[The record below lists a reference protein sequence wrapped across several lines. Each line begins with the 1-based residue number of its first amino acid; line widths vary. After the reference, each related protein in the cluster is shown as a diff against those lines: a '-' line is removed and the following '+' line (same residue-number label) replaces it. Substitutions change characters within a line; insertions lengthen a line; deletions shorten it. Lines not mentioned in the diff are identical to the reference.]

1 MWSGKWMG
9 CVLRVILA
17 GSLGG
22 WTMGIDKIL
31 HKIPFDLGDK
41 CLIPKN
47 LTSLCWIH
55 QNQTVCLRKTILN
68 IYNSKKCEIITMT
81 G

>member
-1 MWSGKWMG
+1 MRGTVYAHG
-9 CVLRVILA
+9 IILLA
-17 GSLGG
+17 SCKSHVYN
-22 WTMGIDKIL
+22 DKIL
-31 HKIPFDLGDK
+31 HKIPLDLGDK
-41 CLIPKN
+41 CPILKN

-68 IYNSKKCEIITMT
+68 IYNSKKREIISMT